1 MLRNEE
7 GYTDPT
13 ADKVFSSVLKKPTL
27 SEQDAK
33 SLSRHLNARDL
44 VERSFYED
52 AAYVDRIYK
61 EIGTEVIESRIGT
74 KRM

>member
-33 SLSRHLNARDL
+33 SLSRIKHLMHLALRGQRVRLRHRGARDPA
-44 VERSFYED
+44 R
-52 AAYVDRIYK
+52 
-61 EIGTEVIESRIGT
+61 
-74 KRM
+74 